1 MKSLSGV
8 HRSSGDFSNPA
19 DLPAVTGEVPG
30 EGTGQGAIR
39 RLLRSRFVRFL
50 LVGGLNTAFGYTV
63 FAICILIG
71 IPYPLAALVST
82 VLGVLF
88 NFKSYGA
95 LVFASHDN
103 RLIFRFIAV
112 YGVCYVV
119 GLVPLAWA
127 KAHGVPILWMAAI
140 CVLPMAALAFT
151 LQRVLVFHRSGG
163 MPGLKPSS

>member
-1 MKSLSGV
+1 M
-8 HRSSGDFSNPA
+8 
-19 DLPAVTGEVPG
+19 
-30 EGTGQGAIR
+30 
-39 RLLRSRFVRFL
+39 

-71 IPYPLAALVST
+71 TPYQLAALVST

-112 YGVCYVV
+112 YGICYLV

-127 KAHGVPILWMAAI
+127 KAHGVPILWMGAI

-163 MPGLKPSS
+163 MPGLKLSD

>member
-1 MKSLSGV
+1 MK
-8 HRSSGDFSNPA
+8 GD
-19 DLPAVTGEVPG
+19 GPG
-30 EGTGQGAIR
+30 EGSGEGGIR
-39 RLLRSRFVRFL
+39 RLLRSRFIRFL

-88 NFKSYGA
+88 NFKSYGT
-95 LVFASHDN
+95 LIFASHDN

-127 KAHGVPILWMAAI
+127 TAHGVPILWMGAI
-140 CVLPMAALAFT
+140 CVLPMASLAFA
-151 LQRVLVFHRSGG
+151 LQRVLVFRAERSPLRLKL
-163 MPGLKPSS
+163 PG

>member
-1 MKSLSGV
+1 
-8 HRSSGDFSNPA
+8 
-19 DLPAVTGEVPG
+19 
-30 EGTGQGAIR
+30 
-39 RLLRSRFVRFL
+39 LRNRFVRFL

-71 IPYPLAALVST
+71 TPYPLAALIST

-88 NFKSYGA
+88 NFKSYGT

-103 RLIFRFIAV
+103 RLIFRFFGV
-112 YGVCYVV
+112 YGICYVV

-127 KAHGVPILWMAAI
+127 KAHSVPILWMAAI
-140 CVLPMAALAFT
+140 CVLPMALLAFT

-163 MPGLKPSS
+163 LPDLKLSS

>member
-1 MKSLSGV
+1 M
-8 HRSSGDFSNPA
+8 
-19 DLPAVTGEVPG
+19 TGEGPG
-30 EGTGQGAIR
+30 EGSGDGRIR

-88 NFKSYGA
+88 NFKSYGT

-103 RLIFRFIAV
+103 RLISRFIAV
-112 YGVCYVV
+112 YGICYVV

-140 CVLPMAALAFT
+140 CVLPMAALAFV
-151 LQRVLVFHRSGG
+151 LQRIFVFHRSGG
-163 MPGLKPSS
+163 MPDLKLSS

>member
-1 MKSLSGV
+1 MKREGSGEG
-8 HRSSGDFSNPA
+8 SGD
-19 DLPAVTGEVPG
+19 GG
-30 EGTGQGAIR
+30 IR
-39 RLLRSRFVRFL
+39 RLLRGRFVRFL
-50 LVGGLNTAFGYTV
+50 LVGGLNTLFGYTV

-82 VLGVLF
+82 VFGVLF
-88 NFKSYGA
+88 NFKSYGT

-112 YGVCYVV
+112 YGICYLV

-140 CVLPMAALAFT
+140 CILPMAALAFT
-151 LQRVLVFHRSGG
+151 LQRFVVFR
-163 MPGLKPSS
+163 PDRAQLTPKPSN